1 MEENSKIKVNK
12 IVNITKFAVNLFLL
26 IAICLL
32 IYQFFKADKITRD
45 IALYDSPNGLISLY
59 ENLTGNQ
66 CVCNY
71 NKIKGD
77 TINQIDLSNLV
88 PK

>member
-1 MEENSKIKVNK
+1 MEENNK
-12 IVNITKFAVNLFLL
+12 ILINKIINIVKFIVNLFLL

-45 IALYDSPNGLISLY
+45 IALYDSPNGLINLY
-59 ENLTGNQ
+59 ENLTGYK
-66 CVCNY
+66 CICNH
-71 NKIKGD
+71 NNI
-77 TINQIDLSNLV
+77 INQEMQIDFSNLV

>member
-1 MEENSKIKVNK
+1 MEENNKIQVNK
-12 IVNITKFAVNLFLL
+12 IINIAKFAVNLFLL

-59 ENLTGNQ
+59 ENLTGYQ
-66 CVCNY
+66 CVCTPNSIT
-71 NKIKGD
+71 NQEM
-77 TINQIDLSNLV
+77 QIDLSNLV